1 MNEIVPSQIKK
12 ITDQFAKKTIV
23 VFGDVGIDKYTM
35 GKVTRI
41 SPEAPIPIVE
51 VIKTELKLGLA
62 SNVADNLTTL
72 GAEVLTVGMIGDDN
86 EAEDFKIL
94 MKRKKMNSSYLVVD
108 RKRKTTLKERVVA
121 ENQQVVRIDHETKNK
136 PNSKTLK
143 EVWNK
148 LQKAVKKADAIIIE
162 DYAKG
167 LVDVS
172 ICRQLVALAE
182 KKKIPVFVDP
192 NANSNVQLYY
202 GTSVLTPNIN
212 EVEHLSGIKIV
223 DRESLYLAGYK
234 FLEETNSQIVIITRG
249 KDGMAIFARGE
260 TEPVLIPTFAR
271 EVFDVSG
278 AGDTTIA
285 TLALCLVSGAS
296 VIESA
301 LIANYAAGVVVGK
314 RGTATVTVQEIKDY
328 ISFVK
333 SQNEKQKKKTNI
345 SN

>member
-1 MNEIVPSQIKK
+1 MNQIIPSQIKK

-51 VIKTELKLGLA
+51 VLKTELKLGLA

-72 GAEVLTVGMIGDDN
+72 GADVLTVGMIGNDN
-86 EAEDFKIL
+86 EADDFKAL
-94 MKRKKMNSSYLVVD
+94 MRKKKMNSSYLVMD

-121 ENQQVVRIDHETKNK
+121 ENQQVVRIDHETKSK
-136 PNSKTLK
+136 PNQKILK
-143 EVWNK
+143 KVWQN
-148 LQKAVKKADAIIIE
+148 LQRAMRKADAVIIE
-162 DYAKG
+162 DYSKG

-202 GTSVLTPNIN
+202 GTSVLTPNVN

-223 DRESLYLAGYK
+223 DRESLFLAGYK

-260 TEPVLIPTFAR
+260 SEPVLIPTFAR
-271 EVFDVSG
+271 EVYDVSG

-296 VIESA
+296 VIEAA

-333 SQNEKQKKKTNI
+333 SINEKQKKKTNL
-345 SN
+345 S